1 MRVSKTLTGL
11 PYSIC
16 SPSDVPMIHRF
27 PEPTAATREISVT
40 GTRPPRRRRKEARPS
55 EILDAA
61 TRVFLERGFA
71 ATRLEDVART
81 AGVAKGTLYLYFS
94 SKEQLFEEVAKS
106 ALASHVSAIAELGAD
121 PSASLEDVVPLLLD
135 QAVGRSSD
143 PRIMGLVRMVISE
156 SAIFPQLA
164 VVWHE
169 TLFAGAASF
178 LANLISR
185 EQAAGSVIEGDPKI
199 HAMSIIGPVFM
210 GAMLGELLGQRNML
224 PAVQDI
230 ARQHASLILRG
241 LLR

>member
-1 MRVSKTLTGL
+1 
-11 PYSIC
+11 
-16 SPSDVPMIHRF
+16 MIRRSSQ
-27 PEPTAATREISVT
+27 PAAATGEVSAT
-40 GTRPPRRRRKEARPS
+40 GTCQPRRRRKEARPS

-106 ALASHVSAIAELGAD
+106 ALASHVSAIAELGAG
-121 PSASLEDVVPLLLD
+121 PSASLEDVVPLLLN

-156 SAIFPQLA
+156 AAVFPQLA

-178 LANLISR
+178 LANLIAR
-185 EQAAGSVIEGDPKI
+185 EQAAGRVVEGDPRI

-210 GAMLGELLGQRNML
+210 SAMLGELLGQRNML
-224 PAVQDI
+224 PSVQDV
-230 ARQHASLILRG
+230 ARQHASVILRG